1 MNIAAIQSFLRRNGT
16 DSMAGEKSFL
26 YGRSVS
32 NQRIEAWWSFLRN
45 NDTDWWIN
53 FFKDLRDVGL
63 CCDDNPL
70 HVECLRFCF
79 IPLLQQELNRVA
91 QHWNL
96 HKIRPSLNQESP
108 SGRPDV
114 LYFLPELQGVS
125 SYLKPVEDDELLVA
139 EELCCENHI
148 IQADETFVEL
158 AQMIMDDNNLQ
169 MPRTPVEAADLYSE
183 LLYHIEDMI

>member
-1 MNIAAIQSFLRRNGT
+1 M

-26 YGRSVS
+26 YGCSVS

-63 CCDDNPL
+63 YCDDNLL

-96 HKIRPSLNQESP
+96 HKIRPSFNQESP
-108 SGRPDV
+108 PGRPDV
-114 LYFLPELQGVS
+114 LYFLPELHGVS
-125 SYLKPVEDDELLVA
+125 SYLKSIDDDELLVA
-139 EELCCENHI
+139 EELYCENHI

-158 AQMIMDDNNLQ
+158 AQMIMDYNSLQ
-169 MPRTPVEAADLYSE
+169 IPRTSVEASDLYSE
-183 LLYHIEDMI
+183 LLYHIENMI